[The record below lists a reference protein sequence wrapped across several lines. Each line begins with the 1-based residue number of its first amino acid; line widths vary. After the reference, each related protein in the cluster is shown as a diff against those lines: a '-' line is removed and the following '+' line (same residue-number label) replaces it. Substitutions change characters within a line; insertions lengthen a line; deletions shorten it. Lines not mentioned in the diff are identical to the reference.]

1 MRHHRLSP
9 SMTLD
14 QFDNEY
20 WFALELK
27 TFARRLG
34 IPSPTELR
42 KDELERAIRA
52 FLKSGAIAFQPRRR
66 KSASTTRDVDRGLR
80 LGLRVVWYL
89 NNATTKQFLEREA
102 QALDPSYRRRSGA
115 RYRLNRW
122 REARIADGAAITYG
136 DLVREYARLSR
147 KEELYARIPH
157 GRYINFVSDFLASE
171 PNATHAA
178 AVKAWHSLKSMNVPK
193 TYRDWARAAGRN
205 RRRRASRV
213 E

>member
-1 MRHHRLSP
+1 MTHRRLSP

-14 QFDNEY
+14 QFDNGY
-20 WFALELK
+20 WYALELK

-34 IPSPTELR
+34 IPSPIALR

-52 FLKSGAIAFQPRRR
+52 FLKSGAIASPPRRR
-66 KSASTTRDVDRGLR
+66 MSTLTTRDVDRGLR
-80 LGLRVVWYL
+80 LGLRIVWYV

-122 REARIADGAAITYG
+122 REAQIAAGAAITYG
-136 DLVREYARLSR
+136 DLVREYVRLSR
-147 KEELYARIPH
+147 LEEPYTRIPH

-171 PNATHAA
+171 PNATHEA
-178 AVKAWHSLKSMNVPK
+178 AVKAWHSVKSMNVPK
-193 TYRDWARAAGRN
+193 TYRDWARATGRN
-205 RRRRASRV
+205 RRRRASHV